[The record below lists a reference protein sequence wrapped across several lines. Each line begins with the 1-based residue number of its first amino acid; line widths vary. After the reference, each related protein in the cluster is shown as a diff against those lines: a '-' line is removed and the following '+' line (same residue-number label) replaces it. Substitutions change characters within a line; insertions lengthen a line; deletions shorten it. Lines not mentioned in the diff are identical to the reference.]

1 MARKKKAYGWWNK
14 CWLDLILEIPAT
26 DFSPK
31 KAVVTPGFYII
42 YSYVFSISLPRCS
55 SSSLSAALIYIKR
68 HSLQSLSSCI
78 IISSFVLYSC
88 FCRLLSLGAILLSI
102 SCFVGKGRGPE
113 RAQIADREGAKLS
126 CGHTGHTVIHNWPYR
141 LQPSTTGLA
150 ITQFHG

>member
-1 MARKKKAYGWWNK
+1 MIVRMPFRCHMAFPNIQMSQHVTTTRKPGCRHPQKLLSPVAFTSS
-14 CWLDLILEIPAT
+14 ILT
-26 DFSPK
+26 
-31 KAVVTPGFYII
+31 
-42 YSYVFSISLPRCS
+42 FSISLPTCA

-78 IISSFVLYSC
+78 IISSFVLSSC

-126 CGHTGHTVIHNWPYR
+126 CGHHGSYSHT
-141 LQPSTTGLA
+141 
-150 ITQFHG
+150 